1 MVGLSLGRM
10 VEDMS
15 DFEDKY
21 RRWHTR
27 ISFFKSGIR
36 LFACFACV
44 VTGDVIILAAGLGLA
59 EILGIAEE
67 IM

>member
-1 MVGLSLGRM
+1 M

-21 RRWHTR
+21 RGWHAK
-27 ISFFKSGIR
+27 ISYFKSGIR
-36 LFACFACV
+36 LLTCFACMI
-44 VTGDVIILAAGLGLA
+44 TGGDVIILAAGFGIA

>member
-1 MVGLSLGRM
+1 
-10 VEDMS
+10 MS

-21 RRWHTR
+21 RGWHAK
-27 ISFFKSGIR
+27 ISYFKSGIR
-36 LFACFACV
+36 LFTCFACMI
-44 VTGDVIILAAGLGLA
+44 TGGDVIILAAGFGIA